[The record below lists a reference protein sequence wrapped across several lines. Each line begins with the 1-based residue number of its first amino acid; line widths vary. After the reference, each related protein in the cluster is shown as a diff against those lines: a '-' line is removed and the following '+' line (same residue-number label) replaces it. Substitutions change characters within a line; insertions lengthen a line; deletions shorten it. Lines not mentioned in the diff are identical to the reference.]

1 MTDGTTHR
9 GTCRAHLAAF
19 NVSARVTPSAIT
31 TWYFQILLLL
41 NPLHPCL
48 SDKELIL
55 KTDLLLKA
63 VLAKSSTQTF
73 RLTMM
78 SIFFLQLLKFN
89 HTSILASFCNFHW
102 NTVDLR
108 CPVSFRCT
116 AQCISHH
123 TCPRL
128 TVFFP
133 QAVVERQ
140 VEFPVLT
147 VGLYQLSVYTQ
158 CCVYV
163 NSSLPNYPSPSILFF
178 KELLSHIIYYT

>member
-1 MTDGTTHR
+1 MCVCVHVHTHVCGHTQVYVTARMCPSVDGIARASSWAPSQTPAPPTTLSCTPAERVPSPCMNFLSGFFDLRSPSCWQIYIHIFPHQTFHSHTVCSIKVLRLFNQGHSKVSAHR

-78 SIFFLQLLKFN
+78 SIFFL
-89 HTSILASFCNFHW
+89 
-102 NTVDLR
+102 
-108 CPVSFRCT
+108 
-116 AQCISHH
+116 
-123 TCPRL
+123 
-128 TVFFP
+128 
-133 QAVVERQ
+133 
-140 VEFPVLT
+140 
-147 VGLYQLSVYTQ
+147 
-158 CCVYV
+158 
-163 NSSLPNYPSPSILFF
+163 
-178 KELLSHIIYYT
+178 